1 MAFQILSL
9 LLMVAQAA
17 EVPLKAD
24 EDFKLELEYK
34 FKVKPASDNAFIDLT
49 ETENE
54 KRKRTSNTS
63 PLPYLTVHLSFPKL
77 PENEVRIRCSDNNLK
92 NRLSKKAEVGKVYTL
107 DLGFTE
113 DMKDRI
119 TAYEY
124 TFYLMD
130 SDRKETSR
138 IVLRVEAD
146 GTFLVNGA
154 RRGKF

>member
-1 MAFQILSL
+1 MVFPIFSFLILL
-9 LLMVAQAA
+9 GQAT
-17 EVPLKAD
+17 EVPLKSED
-24 EDFKLELEYK
+24 EFKLELEYK
-34 FKVKPASDNAFIDLT
+34 FKVKPASENSFIDLT

-63 PLPYLTVHLSFPKL
+63 PLPYLIVHLSFPKL
-77 PENEVRIRCSDNNLK
+77 PEVEVRIRCADNNLK
-92 NRLSKKAEVGKVYTL
+92 NRLSKKVEVGKVYTL

-119 TAYEY
+119 TPYEY
-124 TFYLMD
+124 TFYLLD
-130 SDRKETSR
+130 HDRKETSR